1 MNKEVQKME
10 YRTLGKTGIR
20 ISEIGFGAWAIG
32 GDAWGP
38 VDDRESIQAMERAL
52 ELGVNFLDTA
62 DVYGNGHSEKLVNQV
77 LKGRRDQIILSTKG
91 GLLGHT
97 RKPEPIY
104 DRPEKVVKAFED
116 SLERLG
122 TDYIDVYFCHIWW
135 QHESETEAF
144 LTAYDQLKRDGKVR
158 AVGVSTD
165 DYNYLKSFNRNNTI
179 DVLQVDY
186 SILNRNAEKEVLP
199 YCEQNGIGVVV
210 RGPLKMGV
218 LTGKFA
224 KDQAFPDGDI
234 RKNWPNE
241 TWFQEGLQKVDQ
253 LRFLEQAGRTL
264 GQAALQ
270 FVLSNP
276 TVSTAIPGGKTA
288 SQVEQ
293 NVAAS
298 ARPLLSD
305 EELARIDDISP
316 VR

>member
-1 MNKEVQKME
+1 ME
-10 YRTLGKTGIR
+10 YRTLGKSGIQ

-38 VDDRESIQAMERAL
+38 VDDKVSIQAMERAL
-52 ELGVNFLDTA
+52 SLGVNFLDTA
-62 DVYGNGHSEKLVNQV
+62 DVYGDGHSEQLVSQV

-104 DRPEKVVKAFED
+104 DSPEKVIQAFED
-116 SLERLG
+116 SLERLK

-135 QHESETEAF
+135 QHEKETEAF
-144 LTAYDQLKRDGKVR
+144 LTAYDRLKRDGKVR

-165 DYNYLKSFNRNNTI
+165 DINYLKSFNREGAI

-186 SILNRNAEKEVLP
+186 SILNRNPEKEILP
-199 YCEQNGIGVVV
+199 YCEENGIGVVI
-210 RGPLKMGV
+210 RGPLKMGL
-218 LTGKFA
+218 LTGKFTR
-224 KDQAFPDGDI
+224 DQSFPDGDI
-234 RKNWPNE
+234 RKNWPQE
-241 TWFQEGLQKVDQ
+241 DWFQEGLQKVDK
-253 LRFLEQAGRTL
+253 LRFLENDHRTL

-276 TVSTAIPGGKTA
+276 TVSVAIPGGKTA
-288 SQVEQ
+288 AQVEQ

-298 ARPLLSD
+298 VRPLLSD
-305 EELARIDDISP
+305 EELSRISEIA
-316 VR
+316 